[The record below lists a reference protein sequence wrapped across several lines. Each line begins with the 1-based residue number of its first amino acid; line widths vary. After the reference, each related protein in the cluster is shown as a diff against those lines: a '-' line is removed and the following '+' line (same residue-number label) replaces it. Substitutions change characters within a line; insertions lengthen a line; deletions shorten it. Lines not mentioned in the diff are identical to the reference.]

1 MGAAGRLT
9 VAFNAGALNPLNC
22 KVNFIEDVWASP
34 ARQALW
40 YARIDAIWKRRFEE
54 GKDSNPYKHH
64 PLEERALFLAST
76 RGGPR
81 G

>member
-9 VAFNAGALNPLNC
+9 VAFNAGALNPLNR
-22 KVNFIEDVWASP
+22 KVNFIEDIWGSE

-40 YARIDAIWKRRFEE
+40 YARIDAIRKRRFEE
-54 GKDSNPYKHH
+54 GPNNSPYKHH
-64 PLEERALFLAST
+64 PLDDAAILMT
-76 RGGPR
+76 RGLTR